1 MATEGRACAHPLSS
15 NAGVRTFGSQPPQMA
30 DTNKIDSAVITI
42 GKWIVRILMVL
53 LIICLVFGTIHLIRT
68 IYLSISEPPFLMLDV
83 VTLFEQECPNHAFG
97 FGQFAVRDIVAKQ
110 HTVRD
115 AQFVG
120 TTGAAVKDVVSRK
133 SHREVRE
140 PSRKKTNA
148 TDPDAPEL
156 VAPADGS

>member
-83 VTLFEQECPNHAFG
+83 VTLFEVFNLLLII
-97 FGQFAVRDIVAKQ
+97 AVGYELIKSL
-110 HTVRD
+110 HTIITAD
-115 AQFVG
+115 
-120 TTGAAVKDVVSRK
+120 TI
-133 SHREVRE
+133 
-140 PSRKKTNA
+140 
-148 TDPDAPEL
+148 
-156 VAPADGS
+156 PA